1 MSPHGSRAA
10 DSDQL
15 TVTGGAARRDARA
28 IPAFVNPTAGS
39 AASAGEALDPDAR
52 FDLRLVSPR
61 ELSDALRAEVERG
74 TPRVLVAGGDGTLTL
89 AARSLAG
96 TATAMAVLPGG
107 TLNHFARDIG
117 LPSDDPAS
125 CLEAAVRGRARP
137 ADAATVNGLLFLGT
151 SSVGAY
157 VSYVRTRERL
167 EGLGLGYR
175 LASALATAWTW
186 LRLNPFTVA
195 VRAGERAED
204 DERLHASPLVFVAV
218 GERDPT
224 PGALGARIAGGEAA
238 LQLIVLRTRS
248 RAAAA
253 GLALRVGTQGLDAVA
268 ADPAIE
274 VSLVPACEVRL
285 RRPWG
290 RVSTDGELQHM
301 QAPLHYR
308 IARGALLAV
317 APPADLA
324 ARPFAA
330 GPEDTAPVAGPGD
343 ADASRATDAT
353 VRAPASPS

>member
-1 MSPHGSRAA
+1 VRGDRRA
-10 DSDQL
+10 
-15 TVTGGAARRDARA
+15 VTDGAPARDADL
-28 IPAFVNPTAGS
+28 IPAFVNPAAGS
-39 AASAGEALDPDAR
+39 AAAARESIEADAR
-52 FDLRLVSPR
+52 FALRLASPR
-61 ELSDALRAEVERG
+61 ELPDALRAEVERG

-107 TLNHFARDIG
+107 TLNHFARDLG
-117 LPSDDPAS
+117 LPSDDPVA

-137 ADAATVNGLLFLGT
+137 ADAGTVNGLLFLGT

-195 VRAGERAED
+195 VREGERAED

-218 GERDPT
+218 GERDHSP
-224 PGALGARIAGGEAA
+224 AARGARIPGGATA
-238 LQLIVLRTRS
+238 LQLIVLRTQS

-253 GLALRVGTQGLDAVA
+253 TLALRVAARGLDAVA

-290 RVSTDGELQHM
+290 RVATDGELQPM
-301 QAPLHYR
+301 EAPLHYR
-308 IARGALLAV
+308 IAPGALLAV

-330 GPEDTAPVAGPGD
+330 GPEDAVTPDPPDRPTPDAP
-343 ADASRATDAT
+343 
-353 VRAPASPS
+353 VRAPAPTS

>member
-1 MSPHGSRAA
+1 MSGAAPERAA
-10 DSDQL
+10 S
-15 TVTGGAARRDARA
+15 G
-28 IPAFVNPTAGS
+28 IPAFVNPAAGS
-39 AASAGEALDPDAR
+39 AAAAREAIDADPR
-52 FDLRLVSPR
+52 FALRLLTPR
-61 ELSDALRAEVERG
+61 ELPDALRAEVARG

-89 AARSLAG
+89 AARSLVD

-107 TLNHFARDIG
+107 TLNHFARDLG
-117 LPSDDPAS
+117 LPSNDAAA
-125 CLEAAVRGRARP
+125 CLEIAVRGRARP
-137 ADAATVNGLLFLGT
+137 VDAGTVNGLLFLGT

-186 LRLNPFTVA
+186 LRLHPFTVA
-195 VRAGERAED
+195 VREGERADD
-204 DERLHASPLVFVAV
+204 DERLHASPLVFVGV
-218 GERDPT
+218 GERDRT
-224 PGALGARIAGGEAA
+224 PGALGARVPGGAAA

-253 GLALRVGTQGLDAVA
+253 ALALRVARRGLDAVA

-285 RRPWG
+285 RRRWG
-290 RVSTDGELQHM
+290 RVSTDGELQPM
-301 QAPLHYR
+301 EAPLHYR
-308 IARGALLAV
+308 MARGALLAV

-330 GPEDTAPVAGPGD
+330 GPDDSVPLAGPGQ
-343 ADASRATDAT
+343 ATVDASP
-353 VRAPASPS
+353 RAPAPTS